1 MKKEA
6 RDIAAD
12 AIKTTWYMRGGM
24 SYSEAMMLSYD
35 DRMTVNEL
43 IKENLDTTRKTGLN
57 FF

>member
-1 MKKEA
+1 
-6 RDIAAD
+6 
-12 AIKTTWYMRGGM
+12 MRGGM

-43 IKENLDTTRKTGLN
+43 IKDNLDTTRKTGLN